1 MSAYDEKF
9 RPLRSEACNGGASA
23 TALVMSAS
31 GSVSEH
37 DTEGYSGGR
46 SGN

>member
-1 MSAYDEKF
+1 L
-9 RPLRSEACNGGASA
+9 PSEACNGGASA
-23 TALVMSAS
+23 TTLGMSAS

-37 DTEGYSGGR
+37 DPEGYSGGR